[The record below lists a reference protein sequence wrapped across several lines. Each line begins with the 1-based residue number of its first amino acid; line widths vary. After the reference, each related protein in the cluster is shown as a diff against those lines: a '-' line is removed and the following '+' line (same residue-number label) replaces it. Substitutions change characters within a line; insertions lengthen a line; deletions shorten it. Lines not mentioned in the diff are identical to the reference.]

1 MKRWDIEYD
10 GPIQNYKHNYK
21 IALRQWGKWVKFTDH
36 EAEVKELEKDRQAWK
51 DNCADCDELLEE
63 KHKRIREL
71 EGLLAIEREHRK
83 DKEKF

>member
-36 EAEVKELEKDRQAWK
+36 EAEVKRFQDRIKEMEKEVVDLMLELQHKNTIIEDLYDKSKDR
-51 DNCADCDELLEE
+51 
-63 KHKRIREL
+63 RP
-71 EGLLAIEREHRK
+71 
-83 DKEKF
+83 F